1 MSAVA
6 TPCHSA
12 QGKHSLQI
20 QPARD
25 GEVGWRGEG
34 RWAERDLAGDVKQ
47 NASFSL
53 FLFHFFPPSVSA
65 EFSPHSLSASWPPL
79 LFSPSHM
86 WWKPCP
92 APIRASTSPTV
103 SPLLSCPLPFLFSPF
118 LKYIQCWHGQIAR
131 LGRDDGHHR
140 AFRRGGGGLSCN
152 GEEVGQ
158 RVSTG
163 TGRSFFG
170 GEVCLPLAPLIIWG
184 WHYSFALFKKKYIYI
199 FLTTSAAQCNKET
212 KAKWASKRVDW
223 LLEKKE
229 VGAKRHQLPL
239 PNNFQTWWRG
249 CGHFCAVHSLNLND
263 PFMD

>member
-1 MSAVA
+1 MERWDEGEREDGLREIWREMWSR
-6 TPCHSA
+6 TPHSVC
-12 QGKHSLQI
+12 SSFI
-20 QPARD
+20 
-25 GEVGWRGEG
+25 
-34 RWAERDLAGDVKQ
+34 
-47 NASFSL
+47 FSL
-53 FLFHFFPPSVSA
+53 LLFPQSFLLTLSQLLGHRFFFLLPICDESHALPPF
-65 EFSPHSLSASWPPL
+65 EPPL
-79 LFSPSHM
+79 PPQCLPSF
-86 WWKPCP
+86 P
-92 APIRASTSPTV
+92 A
-103 SPLLSCPLPFLFSPF
+103 PLPFLFSPF

-140 AFRRGGGGLSCN
+140 AFRGGGGLSCN

-184 WHYSFALFKKKYIYI
+184 WHYSFALFFKI
-199 FLTTSAAQCNKET
+199 FSSPHQQHSAI
-212 KAKWASKRVDW
+212 KRQKQSELARGWIDCLKRGRW
-223 LLEKKE
+223 GHIRG
-229 VGAKRHQLPL
+229 GAKRHQLPL